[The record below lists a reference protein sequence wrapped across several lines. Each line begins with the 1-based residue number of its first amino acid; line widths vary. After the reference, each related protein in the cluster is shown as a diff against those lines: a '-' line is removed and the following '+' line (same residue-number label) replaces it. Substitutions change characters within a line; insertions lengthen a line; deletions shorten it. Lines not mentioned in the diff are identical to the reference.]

1 MARLFLIPTTLSNT
15 INHNVLLDFQLNKI
29 KHLRHFIVE
38 TAKVGRVHIKQL
50 NLDIPLQQLNIEEL
64 NKHQNDL
71 NILIRPLLSGFDVG
85 LMSDCGVPAIA
96 DPGSQVVYLAHMNN
110 IEVVPLVGSS
120 SITLALMASGLN
132 GQSFTFNGYLPI
144 DNVERKHKIKQ
155 LQNIIIQNKTSQIII
170 ETPFR
175 NQQLFQSLLDLLE
188 NNIIVC
194 LAINLMQDNQK
205 IISKTIGQWKQET
218 QIPSIH
224 KEETVFVLGI

>member
-38 TAKVGRVHIKQL
+38 TAKVGRAHIKQL

-110 IEVVPLVGSS
+110 IEVVPLVGPS